1 MHYSIYTQTRKRVKM
16 TTQLSHGTELRNKVL
31 EGVNILAD
39 YVATTLGPKGQNVL
53 IHQKDRRP
61 FVTKDG
67 VTVAQNVNFED
78 PHMNAGA
85 EVVKQVSAM
94 TNSEAGDGTTTS
106 TVLAREILNQA
117 NKYIASGT
125 SPIEIK
131 RGLELCLA
139 QAFSEISDLSE
150 PISSAEDVKNIAKI
164 SANNDETIGNL
175 VATAV
180 DKVGKNGTVTI
191 EEARSLETSLDL
203 VEGFR
208 FDSGYAATAFVTDDR
223 RGVCR
228 YENPM
233 FFITDTKVDQVKQ
246 ILPALELAAREGRP
260 FIIVAEEVEGQALAA
275 LIMNTVRGSM
285 KVAAIK
291 APRYGEERRAI
302 MNDLAIS
309 TGAKFFQQSLGHNLT
324 EVSLVDFGK
333 AATVEITK
341 NTTTVVDGEGDY
353 EKVDETIEKIKVEI
367 QQTDDIH
374 EAGRLQDRVTRLSS
388 GVAIIRVGASSE
400 VEMIEKKHR
409 IEDALEAV
417 RSAQQEGIVPGGG
430 MTLLRAS
437 TSIAPNFPTEEQ
449 SAALSIFRAALQ
461 APFKTMAENSGLS
474 PDVAILTAKANSNNP
489 WDGIDFST
497 GEKVNLKTSGV
508 LDPAKVTRC
517 ALKNAVSVAGTLL
530 LTNHSIVHQ

>member
-1 MHYSIYTQTRKRVKM
+1 M

-31 EGVNILAD
+31 DGVNTLAD

-53 IHQKDRRP
+53 IHQKDKRP

-67 VTVAQNVNFED
+67 VTVAQNINFED

-94 TNSEAGDGTTTS
+94 TNAEAGDGTTTS
-106 TVLAREILNQA
+106 TVLAREILVQA
-117 NKYIASGT
+117 NKHISSGT

-131 RGLELCLA
+131 RGLEKCLKES
-139 QAFSEISDLSE
+139 FEVLSEISE
-150 PISSAEDVKNIAKI
+150 PISSAEDVKHIATI
-164 SANNDETIGNL
+164 SANNDETIGTL

-180 DKVGKNGTVTI
+180 DKVGKNGSITI

-228 YENPM
+228 FDSPI
-233 FFITDTKVDQVKQ
+233 FLITDTKIEQVSQ
-246 ILPALELAAREGRP
+246 ILPALEIAARENRP

-275 LIMNTVRGSM
+275 LIMNTMRGSM

-291 APRYGEERRAI
+291 APKYGEERRAI
-302 MNDLAIS
+302 MSDLAVA
-309 TGAKFFQQSLGHNLT
+309 TGAKFFQQSMGHNIT
-324 EVSLVDFGK
+324 DVSLTDFGK
-333 AATVEITK
+333 AASVEVTK

-353 EKVDETIEKIKVEI
+353 EKVDETIDKIKVEI

-430 MTLLRAS
+430 MTLLRVS
-437 TSIAPNFPTEEQ
+437 KNINPNFSTEEQ
-449 SAALSIFRAALQ
+449 SAALSIFKRALE
-461 APFKTMAENSGLS
+461 APFRTMSTNSGLN
-474 PDVAILTAKANSNNP
+474 PEVMMLQIAEAKD
-489 WDGIDFST
+489 WQGIDFSSGT
-497 GEKVNLKTSGV
+497 ISNFKAAGV

-530 LTNHSIVHQ
+530 LTNHSIVRS

>member
-1 MHYSIYTQTRKRVKM
+1 M
-16 TTQLSHGTELRNKVL
+16 TTQLSHGPELRNKVL
-31 EGVNILAD
+31 DGVNTLAD

-67 VTVAQNVNFED
+67 VTVAQHVNFED

-85 EVVKQVSAM
+85 EVVKQVSSM
-94 TNSEAGDGTTTS
+94 TNAEAGDGTTTS
-106 TVLAREILNQA
+106 TVLAREILVQA
-117 NKYIASGT
+117 NKHIASGT

-131 RGLELCLA
+131 RGLDQCLEE
-139 QAFSEISDLSE
+139 AFHVISECSQ
-150 PISSAEDVKNIAKI
+150 PISSAEDVRHVATI
-164 SANNDETIGNL
+164 SANNDPVIGEL

-180 DKVGKNGTVTI
+180 DKVGKNGSVTI

-208 FDSGYAATAFVTDDR
+208 FDSGYAATAFVTDER
-223 RGVCR
+223 RGACR

-233 FFITDTKVDQVKQ
+233 ILVTDEKIEQVNK
-246 ILPALELAAREGRP
+246 ILPALEIAAREGRP
-260 FIIVAEEVEGQALAA
+260 FIIVADEVEGQALAA
-275 LIMNTVRGSM
+275 LIMNTMRGSM
-285 KVAAIK
+285 KVAAVK

-302 MNDLAIS
+302 MSDLAIS
-309 TGAKFFQQSLGHNLT
+309 TGAKFFQQSMGHSLT
-324 EVSLVDFGK
+324 DVSLSDFGK
-333 AATVEITK
+333 AASVEITK
-341 NTTTVVDGEGDY
+341 NNTTVVDGEGDY

-430 MTLLRAS
+430 MTLLRVS
-437 TSIAPNFPTEEQ
+437 KTISPNFSSEEQ
-449 SAALSIFRAALQ
+449 SVAFSVFKRALEQPFRV
-461 APFKTMAENSGLS
+461 MASNAGLS
-474 PDVAILTAKANSNNP
+474 PEVSLLQVRDLDK
-489 WDGIDFST
+489 WGGINFST
-497 GEKVNLKTSGV
+497 GVSVDLKKEGV

-530 LTNHSIVHQ
+530 LTNHSIVQQ

>member
-1 MHYSIYTQTRKRVKM
+1 M
-16 TTQLSHGTELRNKVL
+16 TTQLSHGPELRNKVL
-31 EGVNILAD
+31 EGVNTLAD

-53 IHQKDRRP
+53 IHQKDRNP

-67 VTVAQNVNFED
+67 VTVAQHVNFED
-78 PHMNAGA
+78 PHVNAGA

-94 TNSEAGDGTTTS
+94 TNAEAGDGTTTS
-106 TVLAREILNQA
+106 TVLAREILVQA
-117 NKYIASGT
+117 NKHISSGT

-131 RGLELCLA
+131 RGLEQCLNEA
-139 QAFSEISDLSE
+139 VQVIEEVSQ
-150 PISSAEDVKNIAKI
+150 PISSADDVKHIATI
-164 SANNDETIGNL
+164 SANNDEVIGTL

-180 DKVGKNGTVTI
+180 DKVGKNGSITI

-228 YENPM
+228 YDSPM
-233 FFITDTKVDQVKQ
+233 FLITDTKVDQVNQ
-246 ILPALELAAREGRP
+246 ILPALEIAARENRP
-260 FIIVAEEVEGQALAA
+260 FVIVAEEVEGQALAA
-275 LIMNTVRGSM
+275 LIMNTMRGSM
-285 KVAAIK
+285 KVTAVK

-302 MNDLAIS
+302 MSDLAVS
-309 TGAKFFQQSLGHNLT
+309 TGAKFFQQSMGHSLT
-324 EVSLVDFGK
+324 DVSLTDFGK
-333 AATVEITK
+333 AASVEITK

-353 EKVDETIEKIKVEI
+353 EKVDETIERIKVEI

-400 VEMIEKKHR
+400 VEMTEKKHR

-430 MTLLRAS
+430 MTLLRVS
-437 TSIAPNFPTEEQ
+437 KSITPNFATEEQ
-449 SAALSIFRAALQ
+449 SCALSIFRRALE
-461 APFKTMAENSGLS
+461 APFRTMATNAGLS
-474 PDVAILTAKANSNNP
+474 PEVSSLKVQDLEDWMGINFSN
-489 WDGIDFST
+489 
-497 GEKVNLKTSGV
+497 GEVVDLKSVGV

-530 LTNHSIVHQ
+530 LTNHSIVRQ

>member
-1 MHYSIYTQTRKRVKM
+1 M
-16 TTQLSHGTELRNKVL
+16 TTQLSHGPELRNKVL
-31 EGVNILAD
+31 DGVNTLAD

-67 VTVAQNVNFED
+67 VTVAQHVNFED

-85 EVVKQVSAM
+85 EVVKQVSSM
-94 TNSEAGDGTTTS
+94 TNAEAGDGTTTS

-131 RGLELCLA
+131 RGLELCLSEATEIIKEIA
-139 QAFSEISDLSE
+139 Q
-150 PISSAEDVKNIAKI
+150 PISSAEDVKHIATI
-164 SANNDETIGNL
+164 SANNDETIGTL

-208 FDSGYAATAFVTDDR
+208 FDSGYAATAFITDER
-223 RGVCR
+223 RGTCR
-228 YENPM
+228 YETPM
-233 FFITDTKVDQVKQ
+233 FLITDEKVSQVNQ
-246 ILPALELAAREGRP
+246 ILPALEIAARENRP

-275 LIMNTVRGSM
+275 LIMNTMRGSM
-285 KVAAIK
+285 KVAAVK

-302 MNDLAIS
+302 MSDLAIS
-309 TGAKFFQQSLGHNLT
+309 TGAKFFQQSLGHQLT
-324 EVSLVDFGK
+324 DVSLTDFGK
-333 AATVEITK
+333 AASVEITK
-341 NTTTVVDGEGDY
+341 NMTTVVDGEGDY

-409 IEDALEAV
+409 VEDALEAV

-430 MTLLRAS
+430 MTLLQVSRKI
-437 TSIAPNFPTEEQ
+437 TPNFATEEQ
-449 SAALSIFRAALQ
+449 GTSLSIFRRALE
-461 APFKTMAENSGLS
+461 APFRTMAINAGQSPEVGLLKVR
-474 PDVAILTAKANSNNP
+474 DTKGFE
-489 WDGIDFST
+489 GINFST
-497 GEKVNLKTSGV
+497 GEVEDLKATGV

-517 ALKNAVSVAGTLL
+517 ALKNAVSVAATLL
-530 LTNHSIVHQ
+530 LTNHSIVQQ

>member
-1 MHYSIYTQTRKRVKM
+1 M

-31 EGVNILAD
+31 DGVNTLAD

-53 IHQKDRRP
+53 IHQKDRNP

-67 VTVAQNVNFED
+67 VTVAQNVSFED

-94 TNSEAGDGTTTS
+94 TNAEAGDGTTTS
-106 TVLAREILNQA
+106 TVLAREILVQA
-117 NKYIASGT
+117 NKHIASGT
-125 SPIEIK
+125 PPIEIK
-131 RGLELCLA
+131 RGLEQCLNE
-139 QAFSEISDLSE
+139 AFQVISDIAQ
-150 PISSAEDVKNIAKI
+150 PISSAEDVKHIATI
-164 SANNDETIGNL
+164 SANNDETIGTL

-180 DKVGKNGTVTI
+180 DKVGKNGSITI

-208 FDSGYAATAFVTDDR
+208 FDSGYTATAFITDDR

-228 YENPM
+228 YESPM
-233 FFITDTKVDQVKQ
+233 FLITDTKVDQVNQ
-246 ILPALELAAREGRP
+246 ILPALEIAARESRP
-260 FIIVAEEVEGQALAA
+260 FVIVAEEVEGQALAA
-275 LIMNTVRGSM
+275 LIMNTMRGSM
-285 KVAAIK
+285 KVAAVK

-302 MNDLAIS
+302 MNDLAVA
-309 TGAKFFQQSLGHNLT
+309 TGAKFFQQSKGDNLA

-353 EKVDETIEKIKVEI
+353 EKVDETIERIKVDI

-374 EAGRLQDRVTRLSS
+374 EAGRLQERVTRLSS

-430 MTLLRAS
+430 MTLLRVSSAI
-437 TSIAPNFPTEEQ
+437 TPNFTTEEQ
-449 SAALSIFRAALQ
+449 SAAFSIFKRALE
-461 APFKTMAENSGLS
+461 APFRTMAINAGLS
-474 PDVAILTAKANSNNP
+474 PDVIRMKVEDAEGFE
-489 WDGIDFST
+489 GINFST
-497 GEKVNLKTSGV
+497 GNRENLKKVGI

>member
-1 MHYSIYTQTRKRVKM
+1 M

-31 EGVNILAD
+31 DGVNTLAD

-67 VTVAQNVNFED
+67 VTVAQNVSFED

-94 TNSEAGDGTTTS
+94 TNAEAGDGTTTS
-106 TVLAREILNQA
+106 TVLAREILVQA
-117 NKYIASGT
+117 NKHIASGT

-131 RGLELCLA
+131 RGLEQCLTEAIQVIEEIA
-139 QAFSEISDLSE
+139 Q
-150 PISSAEDVKNIAKI
+150 PISSAEDVKHIATI
-164 SANNDETIGNL
+164 SANNDETIGTL

-180 DKVGKNGTVTI
+180 DKVGKNGSITI

-233 FFITDTKVDQVKQ
+233 FLITDTKVDQVNQ
-246 ILPALELAAREGRP
+246 ILPALEIAARESRP

-275 LIMNTVRGSM
+275 LIMNTMRGSM
-285 KVAAIK
+285 KVAAVK

-302 MNDLAIS
+302 MSDLAVS
-309 TGAKFFQQSLGHNLT
+309 TGAKFFQQSLGHKLT
-324 EVSLVDFGK
+324 EVSLTDFGK
-333 AATVEITK
+333 AASVEITK

-353 EKVDETIEKIKVEI
+353 EKVDETIERIKVDI

-374 EAGRLQDRVTRLSS
+374 EAGRLQERVTRLSS

-430 MTLLRAS
+430 MTLLRVS
-437 TSIAPNFPTEEQ
+437 NTITPNFATEEQ
-449 SAALSIFRAALQ
+449 AAAFSIFKRALE
-461 APFKTMAENSGLS
+461 APFRTMATNAGLS
-474 PDVAILTAKANSNNP
+474 PDVVRLKVEDVQGFEGINFAN
-489 WDGIDFST
+489 
-497 GEKVNLKTSGV
+497 GEKEDLKSTGV

>member
-1 MHYSIYTQTRKRVKM
+1 M

-31 EGVNILAD
+31 DGVNTLAD

-53 IHQKDRRP
+53 IHQKDSRP

-78 PHMNAGA
+78 PHVNAGA
-85 EVVKQVSAM
+85 EVVKQVSSM
-94 TNSEAGDGTTTS
+94 TNAEAGDGTTTS

-131 RGLELCLA
+131 RGLEQCLGEA
-139 QAFSEISDLSE
+139 VEVISEIAQ
-150 PISSAEDVKNIAKI
+150 PISSADDVKHIATI
-164 SANNDETIGNL
+164 SANNDEVIGNL

-180 DKVGKNGTVTI
+180 DKVGKNGSITI
-191 EEARSLETSLDL
+191 EAARSLETSLDL

-208 FDSGYAATAFVTDDR
+208 FDSGYAATAFVTDER
-223 RGVCR
+223 RSICR
-228 YENPM
+228 YEEPM
-233 FFITDTKVDQVKQ
+233 FFITDSRIEQVNQ
-246 ILPALELAAREGRP
+246 ILPALEIAARENRP
-260 FIIVAEEVEGQALAA
+260 FVIVAEEVEGQALAA
-275 LIMNTVRGSM
+275 LIMNTMRGSM
-285 KVAAIK
+285 KVAAVK
-291 APRYGEERRAI
+291 APRYGEERRSI
-302 MNDLAIS
+302 MSDLAIS
-309 TGAKFFQQSLGHNLT
+309 TGAKFFQQSMGHNLT
-324 EVSLVDFGK
+324 DVSLIDFGK
-333 AATVEITK
+333 AASVEITK
-341 NTTTVVDGEGDY
+341 NSTTVVDGEGDY
-353 EKVDETIEKIKVEI
+353 EKVDETIERIKVEI

-374 EAGRLQDRVTRLSS
+374 EAGRLQERVTRLSS

-417 RSAQQEGIVPGGG
+417 KSAQQEGIVPGGG
-430 MTLLRAS
+430 MTLLRVS
-437 TSIAPNFPTEEQ
+437 NSINPNFTTEEQ
-449 SAALSIFRAALQ
+449 SCALSIFKRALE
-461 APFKTMAENSGLS
+461 APLKTMAANAGLS
-474 PDVAILTAKANSNNP
+474 PEVTMIRVQDLNGF
-489 WDGIDFST
+489 DGINFT
-497 GEKVNLKTSGV
+497 NGEVQDLKKEGV

>member
-1 MHYSIYTQTRKRVKM
+1 M

-31 EGVNILAD
+31 DGVNTLAD

-67 VTVAQNVNFED
+67 VTVAQNVSFED

-94 TNSEAGDGTTTS
+94 TNAEAGDGTTTS
-106 TVLAREILNQA
+106 TVLAREILVQA
-117 NKYIASGT
+117 NKHIASGT

-131 RGLELCLA
+131 RGLEQC
-139 QAFSEISDLSE
+139 LSE
-150 PISSAEDVKNIAKI
+150 AVQVIEEIAQPISSAEDVRHIATI
-164 SANNDETIGNL
+164 SANNDETIGTL

-180 DKVGKNGTVTI
+180 DKVGKNGSITI

-208 FDSGYAATAFVTDDR
+208 FDSGYAATAFITDDR
-223 RGVCR
+223 RGICR

-233 FFITDTKVDQVKQ
+233 FLITDTKIDQVAQ
-246 ILPALELAAREGRP
+246 ILPSLEIAARESRP
-260 FIIVAEEVEGQALAA
+260 FVVVAEEVEGQALAA
-275 LIMNTVRGSM
+275 LIMNTMRGSM
-285 KVAAIK
+285 KVAAVK

-302 MNDLAIS
+302 MSDLAVS
-309 TGAKFFQQSLGHNLT
+309 TGAKFFQQSMGHSLT
-324 EVSLVDFGK
+324 DVSLTDFGK
-333 AATVEITK
+333 AASVEITK

-353 EKVDETIEKIKVEI
+353 EKVDETIERIKVDI

-374 EAGRLQDRVTRLSS
+374 EAGRLQERVTRLSS

-430 MTLLRAS
+430 MTLLRVS
-437 TSIAPNFPTEEQ
+437 NSINPNFATEEQ
-449 SAALSIFRAALQ
+449 SASFSIFRRALE
-461 APFKTMAENSGLS
+461 APFRTMASNAGLS
-474 PDVAILTAKANSNNP
+474 PDVIRLKVEDAEGFEGINFANGKKEDLKA
-489 WDGIDFST
+489 T
-497 GEKVNLKTSGV
+497 GV

>member
-1 MHYSIYTQTRKRVKM
+1 M
-16 TTQLSHGTELRNKVL
+16 TTQLSHGPELRNKVL
-31 EGVNILAD
+31 DGVNTLAD

-53 IHQKDRRP
+53 IHQKDRNP

-94 TNSEAGDGTTTS
+94 TNAEAGDGTTTS
-106 TVLAREILNQA
+106 TVLAREILVQA
-117 NKYIASGT
+117 NKHISSGT

-131 RGLELCLA
+131 RGLEQCLDEA
-139 QAFSEISDLSE
+139 VQVIEDIAE
-150 PISSAEDVKNIAKI
+150 PISSAEDVKHIATI
-164 SANNDETIGNL
+164 SANNDEIIGTL

-180 DKVGKNGTVTI
+180 DKVGKNGSITI

-208 FDSGYAATAFVTDDR
+208 FDSGFAATAFVTDDR
-223 RGVCR
+223 RSVCR

-233 FFITDTKVDQVKQ
+233 FFITDTKVDQVNQ
-246 ILPALELAAREGRP
+246 ILPALEIAARENRP

-275 LIMNTVRGSM
+275 LIMNTMRGSM
-285 KVAAIK
+285 KVAAVK

-302 MNDLAIS
+302 MSDLAIS
-309 TGAKFFQQSLGHNLT
+309 TGAKFFQQSMGHILT
-324 EVSLVDFGK
+324 DVSLTDFGK
-333 AATVEITK
+333 AASVEIAK

-353 EKVDETIEKIKVEI
+353 EKVDETIERIKVEI

-374 EAGRLQDRVTRLSS
+374 EAGRLQERITRLSS

-430 MTLLRAS
+430 MTLLRVS
-437 TSIAPNFPTEEQ
+437 EFINPNFASEEQ
-449 SAALSIFRAALQ
+449 SAALSIFKRALES
-461 APFKTMAENSGLS
+461 PFRTMAKNAGLS
-474 PDVAILTAKANSNNP
+474 PEVSALQVSETTG
-489 WDGIDFST
+489 WTGINFSS
-497 GEKVNLKTSGV
+497 GKLADLKVSGV

-517 ALKNAVSVAGTLL
+517 ALKNAVSVAATLL
-530 LTNHSIVHQ
+530 LTNHSIVHR

>member
-1 MHYSIYTQTRKRVKM
+1 M

-31 EGVNILAD
+31 DGVNTLAD

-53 IHQKDRRP
+53 IHQKDKRP

-67 VTVAQNVNFED
+67 VTVAQNISFED

-106 TVLAREILNQA
+106 TVLAREMLVQA
-117 NKYIASGT
+117 NKHISSGT

-131 RGLELCLA
+131 RGLELCLE
-139 QAFSEISDLSE
+139 QALNQIEDLAE
-150 PISSAEDVKNIAKI
+150 PISSSEDVKHIATI
-164 SANNDETIGNL
+164 SANNDEVIGNL

-208 FDSGYAATAFVTDDR
+208 FDSGYAATAFITDDR

-228 YENPM
+228 YERPM
-233 FFITDTKVDQVKQ
+233 FLITDAKVDQVNQ
-246 ILPALELAAREGRP
+246 ILPALEIAARESRP
-260 FIIVAEEVEGQALAA
+260 FVIVAEEVEGQALAA
-275 LIMNTVRGSM
+275 LIMNTMRGSM
-285 KVAAIK
+285 KVAAVK

-302 MNDLAIS
+302 MSDLAVA
-309 TGAKFFQQSLGHNLT
+309 TGAKFFQQSRGDNLT
-324 EVSLVDFGK
+324 EVSLTDFGK

-367 QQTDDIH
+367 QQTEDMH
-374 EAGRLQDRVTRLSS
+374 EAGRLQDRITRLSS

-430 MTLLRAS
+430 MTLLRVS
-437 TSIAPNFPTEEQ
+437 NSVAPNFPTEEQ
-449 SAALSIFRAALQ
+449 AASLSIFKKALQ
-461 APFKTMAENSGLS
+461 APFRTMATNAGMSADIAMMNVESGTL
-474 PDVAILTAKANSNNP
+474 DMWVGMNFSN
-489 WDGIDFST
+489 GQRS
-497 GEKVNLKTSGV
+497 NLKQDGV

-530 LTNHSIVHQ
+530 LTNHSIVH

>member
-1 MHYSIYTQTRKRVKM
+1 MK
-16 TTQLSHGTELRNKVL
+16 TQLSHGPELRNKVL
-31 EGVNILAD
+31 DGVNTLAD

-53 IHQKDRRP
+53 IHQKDKRP

-67 VTVAQNVNFED
+67 VTVAQHVNFED

-94 TNSEAGDGTTTS
+94 TNAEAGDGTTTS

-117 NKYIASGT
+117 NKHIASGT

-131 RGLELCLA
+131 RGLEQCLA
-139 QAFSEISDLSE
+139 DATEVIKEMSE
-150 PISSAEDVKNIAKI
+150 PISSADDVKHIATI
-164 SANNDETIGNL
+164 SANNDEVIGGL

-180 DKVGKNGTVTI
+180 GEVGKNGTVTI
-191 EEARSLETSLDL
+191 EEARSLDTTLDL

-208 FDSGYAATAFVTDDR
+208 FDSGYAATAFVTDER
-223 RGVCR
+223 RGVCKHD
-228 YENPM
+228 EPM
-233 FFITDTKVDQVKQ
+233 FFITDSKIEQVSQ
-246 ILPALELAAREGRP
+246 ILPALEIAARENRP
-260 FIIVAEEVEGQALAA
+260 FVIIAEEVGGQALAA
-275 LIMNTVRGSM
+275 LIMNTMRGSM
-285 KVAAIK
+285 KVVAVK

-302 MNDLAIS
+302 MSDLSIS
-309 TGAKFFQQSLGHNLT
+309 TGAKFFQQSMGHNLSD
-324 EVSLVDFGK
+324 VSLSDFGK
-333 AATVEITK
+333 AASVEITK

-400 VEMIEKKHR
+400 VELIEKRHR

-430 MTLLRAS
+430 MTLLRVAE
-437 TSIAPNFPTEEQ
+437 SIKPNFATEEQ
-449 SAALSIFRAALQ
+449 ATAFPIFKKALESPFR
-461 APFKTMAENSGLS
+461 TMALNAGLV
-474 PDVAILTAKANSNNP
+474 PDVAMLKVEGSSNFE
-489 WDGIDFST
+489 GINFSN
-497 GEKVNLKTSGV
+497 GNKEDLKKSGI

>member
-1 MHYSIYTQTRKRVKM
+1 M

-31 EGVNILAD
+31 DGVNTLAD

-53 IHQKDRRP
+53 IHQKDKRP

-94 TNSEAGDGTTTS
+94 TNAEAGDGTTTS
-106 TVLAREILNQA
+106 TVLARELLVQA
-117 NKYIASGT
+117 NKHIASGT

-131 RGLELCLA
+131 RGLELCLEDA
-139 QAFSEISDLSE
+139 LEEILEVAE
-150 PISSAEDVKNIAKI
+150 PISSAEDVKHIATI
-164 SANNDETIGNL
+164 SANNDQTIGTL

-223 RGVCR
+223 RGICR
-228 YENPM
+228 YDSPM
-233 FFITDTKVDQVKQ
+233 FLITDTKVEQVEQ
-246 ILPALELAAREGRP
+246 ILPALEIAARESRP
-260 FIIVAEEVEGQALAA
+260 FVIVAEEVEGQALAA
-275 LIMNTVRGSM
+275 LIMNTMRGSM
-285 KVAAIK
+285 KVAAVK

-302 MNDLAIS
+302 MSDLAVA
-309 TGAKFFQQSLGHNLT
+309 TGAKFFQQSRGDNLT
-324 EVSLVDFGK
+324 EVSLTDFGK
-333 AATVEITK
+333 AASVEITK

-367 QQTDDIH
+367 QHTEDMH
-374 EAGRLQDRVTRLSS
+374 EAGRLQDRITRLSS

-430 MTLLRAS
+430 MTLLRVSNA
-437 TSIAPNFPTEEQ
+437 IAPNFPTEEQ
-449 SAALSIFRAALQ
+449 SAALSVFKRALQ
-461 APFKTMAENSGLS
+461 APFRTMA
-474 PDVAILTAKANSNNP
+474 ANAGISADIAMMNVEDGNVDLWEGINFSN
-489 WDGIDFST
+489 GHRT
-497 GEKVNLKTSGV
+497 NLKQEGV

-530 LTNHSIVHQ
+530 LTNHSIVHR

>member
-1 MHYSIYTQTRKRVKM
+1 M
-16 TTQLSHGTELRNKVL
+16 TTQLSHGPELRNKVL
-31 EGVNILAD
+31 DGVNTLAD

-67 VTVAQNVNFED
+67 VTVAHNVSFED

-94 TNSEAGDGTTTS
+94 TNAEAGDGTTTS
-106 TVLAREILNQA
+106 TVLAREILVQA
-117 NKYIASGT
+117 NKHIASGT

-131 RGLELCLA
+131 RGLEQCLSEA
-139 QAFSEISDLSE
+139 VQVISEISQ
-150 PISSAEDVKNIAKI
+150 PISSAEDVKHIATI
-164 SANNDETIGNL
+164 SANNDVTIGSL

-180 DKVGKNGTVTI
+180 DEVGKDGTVTI
-191 EEARSLETSLDL
+191 EEARSLETTLDL

-208 FDSGYAATAFVTDDR
+208 FDSGYAATAFVTDER
-223 RGVCR
+223 RGTCR

-233 FFITDTKVDQVKQ
+233 FLITDTKVDQVNQ
-246 ILPALELAAREGRP
+246 ILPALEIAARESRP
-260 FIIVAEEVEGQALAA
+260 FVIVAEEVEGQALAA
-275 LIMNTVRGSM
+275 LIMNTMRGSM
-285 KVAAIK
+285 KVAAVK

-302 MNDLAIS
+302 MSDLAIS
-309 TGAKFFQQSLGHNLT
+309 TGAKFFQQSMGHNLT
-324 EVSLVDFGK
+324 DVSLVDFGK
-333 AATVEITK
+333 AASVEITK

-430 MTLLRAS
+430 MTLLRVS
-437 TSIAPNFPTEEQ
+437 NTINPNFASEDQ
-449 SAALSIFRAALQ
+449 ASAFPIFKRALE
-461 APFKTMAENSGLS
+461 APFRTMALNAGLV
-474 PDVAILTAKANSNNP
+474 PDVVMLRVEGAKDFEGVN
-489 WDGIDFST
+489 FST
-497 GEKVNLKTSGV
+497 GETEDLKVSGV

-530 LTNHSIVHQ
+530 LTNHSIVHE